1 MLAWHLP
8 INLNFLQKPKADLMH
23 LFLSGVARR
32 VAVSL
37 LTLFSPIYI
46 YQIGRNLGFPT
57 GPSIIMV
64 LAYFFLGGGV
74 KLITFTISENLSQK
88 IGFKHIIWASGIPFL
103 IFIPAIIFA
112 STYPYLLILAGI
124 SWGVHAG
131 FFWWG
136 YHGYFVK
143 TEEKEHFGQSVGEA
157 NFLETT
163 ASVLAPISG
172 ALITN
177 YLGFT
182 PLFILSAAFLAA
194 SLVFL
199 GKDHEKRQ
207 KRDIKFSEVL
217 ALIKKH
223 KYISLSYI
231 GSSAEGIIY
240 TDIWPLFLFLFFGQV
255 ISLGAIVS
263 AASLM
268 AAGFSVALGG
278 WVDRQGERRIVAVG
292 APLTTLAWI
301 LRILNKTFPFFVIAD
316 SIENF
321 GARMVALPLNA
332 LTYKKAAEAE
342 AAKAILFRETTLI
355 IGAFIAILV
364 LMVWISMGGNLA
376 GSFILGAVFS
386 TFPLLAIF
394 KRKIHGK

>member
-1 MLAWHLP
+1 MLVWHLP
-8 INLNFLQKPKADLMH
+8 TNLNFLQKPKADLMH

-37 LTLFSPIYI
+37 LTLFPPIYI

-64 LAYFFLGGGV
+64 LLYFFLGGGV

-88 IGFKHIIWASGIPFL
+88 IGFKHMMWASGIPFL

-112 STYPYLLILAGI
+112 SSYPYLLILAGI

-157 NFLETT
+157 NLLETT
-163 ASVLAPISG
+163 ASVLAPIGG

-177 YLGFT
+177 YLGFS
-182 PLFILSAAFLAA
+182 PLFILSAVFLAA
-194 SLVFL
+194 SLIFL

-217 ALIKKH
+217 SLIKKH
-223 KYISLSYI
+223 QYISLSYI

-263 AASLM
+263 IASLM
-268 AAGFSVALGG
+268 AAGFSVLMGG
-278 WVDRQGERRIVAVG
+278 WVDRQGVRRIVAFG

-301 LRILNKTFPFFVIAD
+301 LRIVNKTFPIFVIAD

-355 IGAFIAILV
+355 IGALIVILV
-364 LMVWISMGGNLA
+364 LMVWIYIGGNLA
-376 GSFILGAVFS
+376 GSFILAAFFS
-386 TFPLLAIF
+386 IFPLLAIF

>member
-64 LAYFFLGGGV
+64 LSYFFLGGGV

-112 STYPYLLILAGI
+112 SSYPYLLFLAGI

-143 TEEKEHFGQSVGEA
+143 TEEKKHFGQSVGEA
-157 NFLETT
+157 NLLETT
-163 ASVLAPISG
+163 ASVLAPIGG

-182 PLFILSAAFLAA
+182 PLFILSAVFLAA
-194 SLVFL
+194 
-199 GKDHEKRQ
+199 
-207 KRDIKFSEVL
+207 
-217 ALIKKH
+217 
-223 KYISLSYI
+223 
-231 GSSAEGIIY
+231 
-240 TDIWPLFLFLFFGQV
+240 P
-255 ISLGAIVS
+255 
-263 AASLM
+263 
-268 AAGFSVALGG
+268 
-278 WVDRQGERRIVAVG
+278 
-292 APLTTLAWI
+292 
-301 LRILNKTFPFFVIAD
+301 
-316 SIENF
+316 
-321 GARMVALPLNA
+321 
-332 LTYKKAAEAE
+332 KAA
-342 AAKAILFRETTLI
+342 RTT
-355 IGAFIAILV
+355 A
-364 LMVWISMGGNLA
+364 S
-376 GSFILGAVFS
+376 
-386 TFPLLAIF
+386 
-394 KRKIHGK
+394 